1 MSDPQERVY
10 FLPVEHGRYVSDCCY
25 IRERC
30 IDYICPRVIPTLWH
44 SGHCN
49 NSTKGNPQVVCAFCK
64 KLGYFS
70 HLILALLTYW
80 FFFAFELRLLT
91 EWEALGNGLLC
102 QDPSLKFC
110 HLTVADCMYQLSY
123 TAFGHETDQ
132 S

>member
-80 FFFAFELRLLT
+80 FFLL
-91 EWEALGNGLLC
+91 LNS
-102 QDPSLKFC
+102 DFSLSGKPLAMVYC
-110 HLTVADCMYQLSY
+110 ARIQ
-123 TAFGHETDQ
+123 A
-132 S
+132 